1 VGLHLNL
8 KVLGFG
14 GIWMKTIVYPDVLI
28 IQNFF
33 MNYLLLYLVNRVCS
47 CRAKTWRIAL
57 GAFIG
62 ALYVLVVF
70 LPDLRVLYSLIM
82 KLLVSVLMIV
92 IAFSPY
98 KFSRFLKLFIIFYLE
113 AFILGGCIIA
123 IIYLSNYDIEFTN
136 NVFVTGNSFI
146 RNFIIV
152 GSIVGILLVKIGF
165 DYLEGYYSREGNM
178 VSLEIMIN
186 KRTSII
192 VALID
197 TGNSLKDPVTNAPV
211 IVVYY
216 KAVLDIFP
224 NEIKRNL
231 KEEISYHEVQKAL
244 MNSSYKSRIRAIPY
258 KALGTNNGLL
268 FGIRADKAVVK
279 LKGKTYAVDNPI
291 IGLYESPLS
300 DGGEY
305 DGLIYPELIR
315 GRYKYDKIS

>member
-1 VGLHLNL
+1 
-8 KVLGFG
+8 
-14 GIWMKTIVYPDVLI
+14 MKTIVYPDVLI

-33 MNYLLLYLVNRVCS
+33 MNYLLLYLVNRMCS
-47 CRAKTWRIAL
+47 CRVKTWRIAL
-57 GAFIG
+57 AAFVG

-82 KLLVSVLMIV
+82 KVLVSVLMIV
-92 IAFSPY
+92 IAFFPY

-146 RNFIIV
+146 RNFIIA
-152 GSIVGILLVKIGF
+152 GSIIGILLVKIGF

-178 VSLEIMIN
+178 VSLEITIN
-186 KRTSII
+186 KGTSII

-197 TGNSLKDPVTNAPV
+197 TGNSLKDPVTSAPV

-216 KAVLDIFP
+216 KAILDIFP
-224 NEIKRNL
+224 NEVKRTIKQGAG
-231 KEEISYHEVQKAL
+231 YHEVQKAL

-268 FGIRADKAVVK
+268 FGIRADKAVVR
-279 LKGKTYAVDNPI
+279 LKRKTYAVDNPI
-291 IGLYESPLS
+291 IGLYEDPLS
-300 DGGEY
+300 SGGEY